1 MFRYPGLSSDD
12 KQAILRFLSMGGR
25 CPNPNPQMGNIHRYL
40 LQEEIQRTR
49 LPNGQ
54 EIDSRNWFYLIIHV
68 YFFMFILKT
77 KSKSGIAIPIEL

>member
-1 MFRYPGLSSDD
+1 
-12 KQAILRFLSMGGR
+12 MGGR

-54 EIDSRNWFYLIIHV
+54 EIDSRNWFYYDPQLPII
-68 YFFMFILKT
+68 YRF
-77 KSKSGIAIPIEL
+77 

>member
-1 MFRYPGLSSDD
+1 MGRTSTYLQIHFRYPGLSSDD
-12 KQAILRFLSMGGR
+12 KQAILRFLSLGGR

-54 EIDSRNWFYLIIHV
+54 EIDSRNWFYSYFPIHV
-68 YFFMFILKT
+68 NLIT
-77 KSKSGIAIPIEL
+77 

>member
-1 MFRYPGLSSDD
+1 
-12 KQAILRFLSMGGR
+12 MGGR

-54 EIDSRNWFYLIIHV
+54 EIDSRNWFY
-68 YFFMFILKT
+68 YD
-77 KSKSGIAIPIEL
+77 S